1 MFYISNILNVYGKSK
16 LSNKEVPLLGGI
28 IILIFYH
35 LTYYFFGIHLIQYD
49 ISINIILTLF
59 FVLGY
64 LDDKYSLSASIRLI
78 SQFIL
83 CLSFLYMNNFF
94 LISNL
99 NLFSISIEINLFL
112 SYLLTIISFMV
123 LLNCLNYFDGLN
135 GLVIFFTALFVL
147 LFFYFIQYTN
157 ILFIIIIFLPISFV
171 FYLNITD
178 KIFLGDSGVYIIS
191 FILSLMLIFMHN
203 HVDSELNGKS
213 IMPILIFFIPFL
225 DFLRVSISR
234 LINKRSLLHKD
245 SNHLHDL
252 LFKKIGNKATF
263 LFLIVFQTF
272 IIINVALFNRY
283 SFQLIIIFLLIY
295 FTSFYIIKK
304 KL

>member
-1 MFYISNILNVYGKSK
+1 MFYISNALNVYGKSK

-35 LTYYFFGIHLIQYD
+35 LSYYFFGIHLIHYD

-64 LDDKYSLSASIRLI
+64 LDDKYSLGASVRLI

-157 ILFIIIIFLPISFV
+157 ILFIITIFLPILFV

-295 FTSFYIIKK
+295 FTSLYILKK